1 MNISGIRTLAGFYDY
16 NIKKGED
23 ARQIEEAQEILTVRE
38 TLEESERKA
47 EPEKI
52 VSGETAW
59 IWPEAKRGLEG
70 AGSNIIGLDV
80 KRALSDVKKDEILQ
94 QYQYFIGEDGAG
106 YDSARTNGN
115 EDFPLEE

>member
-38 TLEESERKA
+38 ALEESERKA

-52 VSGETAW
+52 VSGKTAW

-70 AGSNIIGLDV
+70 AGSDIIALDV
-80 KRALSDVKKDEILQ
+80 ERVLSDVKKDEILQ
-94 QYQYFIGEDGAG
+94 QYQYFVGADGTG
-106 YDSARTNGN
+106 YDSARANGN